1 MEWSIA
7 LVRVGRFFMGDGAR
21 PERQLADG
29 SYRKRAHVGAAKGD
43 HMSPGGDEFAGIPF
57 DPDVEFEPPEEWG
70 RRRKRRRF
78 IRPQVLIVG
87 SLAVGGSVG
96 AIARYAISL
105 ALPTVTGRFPWGTFI
120 INTSGSFLL
129 GFLLIILIEQFPRG
143 RLARPVI
150 CTGVLGAY
158 TTFSTFMVEAVLL
171 VRAGDPGLALAYLAS
186 SLVLGLVAV
195 WVGMLGARAV
205 LRAEHWLQEEMA

>member
-1 MEWSIA
+1 
-7 LVRVGRFFMGDGAR
+7 LGDGAR

-29 SYRKRAHVGAAKGD
+29 SYWKPAHVGAAKEEQMRPSGD
-43 HMSPGGDEFAGIPF
+43 DFPGVPL
-57 DPDVEFEPPEEWG
+57 DPDVEFEPPEGWG
-70 RRRKRRRF
+70 RRRTRRRF
-78 IRPQVLIVG
+78 IRPQVLIVA
-87 SLAVGGSVG
+87 SLAVGGSLG

-120 INTSGSFLL
+120 INVSGSFLL
-129 GFLLIILIEQFPRG
+129 GFLLIILIEQFPMG

-150 CTGVLGAY
+150 GTGVLGAY

-171 VRAGDPGLALAYLAS
+171 VRAGDPGLALVYLMS
-186 SLVLGLVAV
+186 SLVFGLVAV
-195 WVGMLGARAV
+195 WVGMLGARVV